1 MGQKEKLQKKL
12 DFILEKLRFWRNII
26 FAVVSAIVGIIFA
39 VNQGKIEATIT
50 LIVLV
55 FLGVVVLII
64 SLMRLSKLT
73 KEFNILLDELGEEE

>member
-12 DFILEKLRFWRNII
+12 DFILEKLKFWRNII
-26 FAVVSAIVGIIFA
+26 FAVVSAIVGIIFT
-39 VNQGKIEATIT
+39 VNQGKIEATTT

-55 FLGVVVLII
+55 FLGVLVLAI

-73 KEFNILLDELGEEE
+73 KEFNMLVDKLGEEE